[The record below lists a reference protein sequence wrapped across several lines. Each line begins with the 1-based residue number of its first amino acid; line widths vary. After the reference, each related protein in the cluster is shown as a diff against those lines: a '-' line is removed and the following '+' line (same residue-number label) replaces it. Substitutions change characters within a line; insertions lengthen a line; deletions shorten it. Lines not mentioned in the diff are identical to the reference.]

1 MKSGLCREFWAVM
14 SIEMHGSNRIK
25 SKQVGELDISGLNNS
40 SW

>member
-1 MKSGLCREFWAVM
+1 MKSGLCREFWAAK
-14 SIEMHGSNRIK
+14 SIEMHGTNRIK